1 MIQHRVRQKHLR
13 YSGNPFSNMKLRN
26 RNNQDAN
33 DNNMLPLVN
42 IIFLLLIFFMIAGVI
57 QKQKELYEV
66 DLGQATIDTYVE
78 REINTIFIDDDGS
91 LVFNDEPIAFDNL
104 AEIVAN
110 LKDKTQLMIAA
121 DKELSAFR
129 LNKVLLVLANQ
140 DIKKLFIMTSKDD

>member
-1 MIQHRVRQKHLR
+1 
-13 YSGNPFSNMKLRN
+13 MKLRN

>member
-1 MIQHRVRQKHLR
+1 MIQHRVRQKHQR
-13 YSGNPFSNMKLRN
+13 YSGNPF
-26 RNNQDAN
+26 
-33 DNNMLPLVN
+33 NNMLPLVN